1 MNKLSTPANCY
12 NNWSIVFRLLVLFIF
27 FELLTTNVF
36 AQQTIITY
44 AGSGEEGFS
53 GDGGNALAAKMVTPV
68 GVAVDKEG
76 NLYIADAGNNRIRK
90 VTIATHT
97 ITTIAGNGIRGY
109 GGDGGLAI
117 NASLNQ
123 PTGVA
128 VDAEGNVFIADW
140 ANHRVRKVNA
150 NGFIS
155 TVAGIGLPLY
165 RGDGAD
171 AISAGLNS
179 PRGVAVDQKGQ
190 IYIADAENNRIRKV
204 ATDGII
210 TTIAGNGN
218 KSFAGDG
225 NKAIE
230 AALNMPYSV
239 AVNSKGAIYIADA
252 GNNRVRKIN
261 TEGDIFTI
269 AGDGQ
274 FDFKGDG
281 GLATNASFVFPYGVG
296 IDATDAVYIADW
308 GNRRVRKM
316 VGDSLMATIAGDGN
330 AGASGDGGLAINAQL
345 NAPYSIAVDSLGR
358 IYIADADNNNIRR
371 VADAIL
377 PIQIRSFAVAAV
389 PLGAELTWQAV
400 NQINAQAIDIQK
412 SVGNNVFV
420 TIGSLIVQP
429 GCCANYAFVDSHAIA
444 TSSLFYR
451 LQIRDFDGVI
461 HYSNT
466 LPFSAL
472 EATSTPSIYPNP
484 ASNSVTI
491 VGKGIQQVAVTDAR
505 GVMVT
510 TKTFGNAVNPVVLL
524 RSLTKGVYYITVTNL
539 LGKHRIRLMKE

>member
-12 NNWSIVFRLLVLFIF
+12 NKWSIVFRLLVLLVS
-27 FELLTTNVF
+27 FELLTTDVI

-44 AGSGEEGFS
+44 AGSGEEGFG
-53 GDGGNALAAKMVTPV
+53 GDGGNALAAKMITPV

-97 ITTIAGNGIRGY
+97 ITTFAGNGIRGY

-128 VDAEGNVFIADW
+128 VDADGNVFIADW

-155 TVAGIGLPLY
+155 TIAGIGLPLY

-218 KSFAGDG
+218 KNFTGDG
-225 NKAIE
+225 NKAVL
-230 AALNMPYSV
+230 ASLNMPYSV
-239 AVNSKGAIYIADA
+239 AVNTKGEIYIADA
-252 GNNRVRKIN
+252 FNNRVRKIN
-261 TEGDIFTI
+261 GLGDIYTV
-269 AGDGQ
+269 AGNGDY
-274 FDFKGDG
+274 DFKGDG
-281 GLATNASFVFPYGVG
+281 GLPVNASFVFPYGIG
-296 IDATDAVYIADW
+296 IDGADAVYIADW

-316 VGDSLMATIAGDGN
+316 VGDSIIATIAGDGN
-330 AGASGDGGLAINAQL
+330 QGALGDGGLAINAQL
-345 NAPYSIAVDSLGR
+345 NAPYGIAVDSLGR
-358 IYIADADNNNIRR
+358 IYIADADNNNVRR

-389 PLGAELTWQAV
+389 PLGAKLTWQAV

-444 TSSLFYR
+444 TSSLLYR
-451 LQIRDFDGVI
+451 LQIRDFDGAI